1 MWALR
6 EAVHNLPRVAKNQDD
21 RDAKRQMLLAATFA
35 GIGFGSAGVHLAHGM
50 SYPVRLWTLD
60 TSFHHSKDLSDLRIE

>member
-6 EAVHNLPRVAKNQDD
+6 ETIHNLPRVAKNQDD
-21 RDAKRQMLLAATFA
+21 RDAKRQMLLASTFA

-50 SYPVRLWTLD
+50 SYPVSPICIFMNR
-60 TSFHHSKDLSDLRIE
+60 HP

>member
-6 EAVHNLPRVAKNQDD
+6 EAVHNLSRVAKNQDD
-21 RDAKRQMLLAATFA
+21 RDARRQMLLASTFA

-50 SYPVRLWTLD
+50 SYPVR
-60 TSFHHSKDLSDLRIE
+60 I